1 MSVAALLLFL
11 VASSQQLV
19 DEVYQLPAG
28 EWRYVQV
35 TLNQPPAMVESS
47 FRVISGNSTARVTL
61 VNRQGLD
68 QLKKGD
74 REPLGHQG
82 FQREGEFRRLVIVPD
97 EYAVVLEN
105 GTGRSIAV
113 RFRVSIDFAAHGG
126 PQVRYVSPERRI
138 AVIAISATVFL
149 GIVIYSARKL
159 LRAVQ

>member
-1 MSVAALLLFL
+1 MSAAALLLFL
-11 VASSQQLV
+11 AVSSQELV

-35 TLNQPPAMVESS
+35 TLNQPPTTVETS

-61 VNRQGLD
+61 VNREGLA

-74 REPLGHQG
+74 REPLGQQK
-82 FQREGEFRRLVIVPD
+82 FQRGGGFSRVVTVPD

-105 GTGRSIAV
+105 GTGGPAAV
-113 RFRVSIDFAAHGG
+113 RFRVSIDFAARGG
-126 PQVRYVSPERRI
+126 PRVGYLSAERRL
-138 AVIAISATVFL
+138 AVIVISAMVFL
-149 GIVIYSARKL
+149 GIVIFSARKL

>member
-1 MSVAALLLFL
+1 MSAAALLLFL
-11 VASSQQLV
+11 AASSQQLV

-61 VNRQGLD
+61 VNREGLD
-68 QLKKGD
+68 QLKQGD
-74 REPLGHQG
+74 RAPLGRQK
-82 FQREGEFRRLVIVPD
+82 FQREGGFSRLVIVPD

-105 GTGRSIAV
+105 GSGGPVAV
-113 RFRVSIDFAAHGG
+113 SFRVSIDFAARGG
-126 PQVRYVSPERRI
+126 PQVRYVSPERRL
-138 AVIAISATVFL
+138 AVIVISATVFL